1 MVDTGNSNLMYP
13 DAFARFKAEYEAAGD
28 RYHCAERE
36 YYSTGSVIFN
46 VDPTG
51 QADGG
56 GGALAG
62 AINIA
67 GQYPRFILHASPTQ
81 TAQLFAY
88 KVGDPMQVANT
99 FTSNGTASR
108 VADISDTNV
117 LRAYETNDED
127 FAVRGIGF
135 SMKSL
140 RLEFATG
147 ADYAAILLPADFT
160 TVITTGTA
168 YLDDPGS
175 HIMPPEIDSPLTL
188 QDVLGR
194 AISKRLRIR
203 EVWDN
208 RASDDIALARRMGP
222 AGSEAYNKTLGEPT
236 TYNSLRLDPGLMWR
250 RPNSKFDTRFNLECS
265 LQEDIWTVVS
275 WPQALVAATAK
286 FGVLSR
292 VHADYQVILLGHGFY
307 YPSANA

>member
-1 MVDTGNSNLMYP
+1 MIP
-13 DAFARFKAEYEAAGD
+13 DAFERFKAEYEAAGD

-36 YYSTGSVIFN
+36 YYSTGAVIFN

-51 QADGG
+51 QVAAGG
-56 GGALAG
+56 GVLAG
-62 AINIA
+62 AINVV
-67 GQYPRFILHASPTQ
+67 GQMPRFVLHAAPPQ

-88 KVGDPMQVANT
+88 KVGDAMQVANV
-99 FTSNGTASR
+99 FTTGGTASR

-127 FAVRGIGF
+127 FACRGIGF
-135 SMKSL
+135 SIKSL

-160 TVITTGTA
+160 TAITTGSA
-168 YLDDPGS
+168 YIDDPGS
-175 HIMPPEIDSPLTL
+175 HIMPPEIDSPLLL
-188 QDVLGR
+188 QDQLGR

-208 RASDDIALARRMGP
+208 RASDDISLARRMGP
-222 AGSEAYNKTLGEPT
+222 AGSESYLKALGAPST
-236 TYNSLRLDPGLMWR
+236 SNCLNLSPGLMWR

-265 LQEDIWTVVS
+265 LVEDIWTVVS
-275 WPQALVAATAK
+275 WPEALVAAGSV
-286 FGVLSR
+286 FGTLQR
-292 VHADYQVILLGHGFY
+292 VHVDYQLILTGHGFY

>member
-1 MVDTGNSNLMYP
+1 MTDKLMIG
-13 DAFARFKAEYEAAGD
+13 DAFERFKAEYEAEGQ

-36 YYSTGSVIFN
+36 YYSTGSIIFN
-46 VDPTG
+46 VAATT
-51 QADGG
+51 QA
-56 GGALAG
+56 GGAIILAG
-62 AINIA
+62 AF
-67 GQYPRFILHASPTQ
+67 PRYVLHAAPMQ

-88 KVGDPMQVANT
+88 KVGDAMQVANT
-99 FTSNGTASR
+99 FTANGTASR

-135 SMKSL
+135 SIKSL
-140 RLEFATG
+140 RIEFTPGGSAYTTIG
-147 ADYAAILLPADFT
+147 LPADFS
-160 TVITTGTA
+160 TVITTGSG

-175 HIMPPEIDSPLTL
+175 HIMPPEIDSPLLL
-188 QDVLGR
+188 QDQLGR
-194 AISKRLRIR
+194 AISKRLRVR

-222 AGSEAYNKTLGEPT
+222 AGSESYLKALGAPST
-236 TYNSLRLDPGLMWR
+236 TNSLRLDPGLMWR

-265 LQEDIWTVVS
+265 LQEDIWTIVS
-275 WPQALVAATAK
+275 WPQALVAAGAA
-286 FGVLSR
+286 FGTLLR
-292 VHADYQVILLGHGFY
+292 VHVDYQVILVGHGFY